1 MGDAPKAERLR
12 SLDAFRGA
20 TIAAMILVNNP
31 GSWAHIYPPL
41 RHAEWFGWTPTDLI
55 FPFFLFIVG
64 AAMAFSMRRYVERE
78 APKKAAAGRIA
89 RRVVVLFLLGLV
101 LNGFWEYHLATIRI
115 PGVLQRIALVY
126 LIASVVVLTVGGRAQ
141 LVLAGVML
149 GAYTA
154 MLMLVPF
161 PGDDAG
167 RMTPSSNIVR
177 SVDLTLLG
185 RWHLYR
191 GSPTD
196 PEGLLSTI
204 PAVVTALS
212 GYWVGLLVRD
222 RKRDGALCAR
232 LIVAGLVCAA
242 TGQVL
247 GYVHPISK
255 PLWTS
260 TYVLLTSGLA
270 AACFG
275 ACLWAIDVR
284 GWRRWSRPFEVMGVN
299 AIFVFVASGLV
310 ARVLVK
316 VDVGGT
322 TLKGWIYTHGFGSWL
337 DGANASLGFAI
348 ATLGFWWLVLGVM
361 ERLGLR
367 IRV

>member
-1 MGDAPKAERLR
+1 M
-12 SLDAFRGA
+12 
-20 TIAAMILVNNP
+20 
-31 GSWAHIYPPL
+31 
-41 RHAEWFGWTPTDLI
+41 
-55 FPFFLFIVG
+55 
-64 AAMAFSMRRYVERE
+64 
-78 APKKAAAGRIA
+78 
-89 RRVVVLFLLGLV
+89 
-101 LNGFWEYHLATIRI
+101 
-115 PGVLQRIALVY
+115 LQRIALVY
-126 LIASVVVLTVGGRAQ
+126 LIASVVVLAVGVRAQ
-141 LVLAGVML
+141 LVIAGAML

-154 MLMLVPF
+154 LLMVVPF

-167 RMTPSSNIVR
+167 RLAPSSNIVR

-222 RKRDGALCAR
+222 GKRDGALCAR

-270 AACFG
+270 AASFG
-275 ACLWAIDVR
+275 VCLWAIDVR
-284 GWRRWSRPFEVMGVN
+284 AWRRWSRPFEVMGVN

-316 VDVGGT
+316 VDVGET
-322 TLKGWIYTHGFGSWL
+322 TLKGWIYTHGFESWL
-337 DGANASLGFAI
+337 DGVNASLGFAI